1 MKNIRDNMF
10 KILILLIKLIGGIL
24 IGAILLVNIWPKIWV
39 CLFGD
44 MYNIHGN
51 IHGKEIFVTCYDA
64 FAVIITTVGIL
75 LGAFSWNRWKKEK
88 WDIQFKIHQI
98 DFFKGV
104 VDLLYDYDAKIA
116 SLSWRSV
123 KGVMVLEALYNKYRK
138 REIKLLIDIAK
149 THDPI
154 QRSDMLI
161 KLNKL
166 DVSFQKDAENAGVY
180 ESASILFRALN
191 LLRTQ
196 ILYLE
201 KMINE
206 YDPEGKMINACR
218 ENLLFTIRNFLS
230 PHSQYVFGKYRHH
243 RYKIDKRSV
252 VYCETNYIGAKYA
265 DRVFLYERTLSQI
278 KYSHDAIEQ
287 FLGDLRERY
296 HKEDLLLKDNLFF
309 NPFEC

>member
-1 MKNIRDNMF
+1 M
-10 KILILLIKLIGGIL
+10 
-24 IGAILLVNIWPKIWV
+24 
-39 CLFGD
+39 
-44 MYNIHGN
+44 
-51 IHGKEIFVTCYDA
+51 
-64 FAVIITTVGIL
+64 
-75 LGAFSWNRWKKEK
+75 
-88 WDIQFKIHQI
+88 
-98 DFFKGV
+98 

-201 KMINE
+201 K
-206 YDPEGKMINACR
+206 
-218 ENLLFTIRNFLS
+218 
-230 PHSQYVFGKYRHH
+230 
-243 RYKIDKRSV
+243 
-252 VYCETNYIGAKYA
+252 
-265 DRVFLYERTLSQI
+265 
-278 KYSHDAIEQ
+278 
-287 FLGDLRERY
+287 
-296 HKEDLLLKDNLFF
+296 
-309 NPFEC
+309 